1 MNQYDCHINLNMK
14 GFICR
19 NVIMW
24 MDHRA
29 ITETDFINSTSHK
42 LLKFVGGKMSVEME
56 MPKIM
61 WIKKV
66 SVNVC

>member
-1 MNQYDCHINLNMK
+1 
-14 GFICR
+14 
-19 NVIMW
+19 MW

-66 SVNVC
+66 SVNFC

>member
-1 MNQYDCHINLNMK
+1 
-14 GFICR
+14 
-19 NVIMW
+19 MW

-29 ITETDFINSTSHK
+29 TGEAKTINNTNHPI
-42 LLKFVGGKMSVEME
+42 LQFVGGQVSVEME

-66 SVNVC
+66 GV